1 MSSVSQIT
9 SFISM
14 PGSQFEQYVSER
26 RKRALV
32 REKRRSRGTGFL
44 LGCFTGWATLDS
56 NQ

>member
-14 PGSQFEQYVSER
+14 PGSQFEQCVSER
-26 RKRALV
+26 RKRALG